1 MTCLSEKQIEQR
13 LVKAVRSAGGLAP
26 KFISPGWDGVPDRIV
41 LMPEGHIAFVEVK
54 RPGAKPRA
62 LQLYRHKQLRHL
74 GFEVFVLDSPDAIPE
89 IIERIKHAD
98 ND

>member
-1 MTCLSEKQIEQR
+1 MLEKDIEQH
-13 LVKAVRSAGGLAP
+13 LVRAVRSAGGMCL
-26 KFISPGWDGVPDRIV
+26 KFISPGLNGVPDRIV

-62 LQLYRHKQLRHL
+62 LQIYRHKQLRQL
-74 GFEVFVLDSPDAIPE
+74 GFEVYVLDSPDAIDE

-98 ND
+98 NN